1 MQERKTIMSY
11 SEDLKEF
18 AQTYKYESIT
28 VGGGTFR
35 YVLNGK
41 QDGKTLVLLNGG
53 MNTLEMWMEYVAP
66 LSEDYQVLLFDY
78 PQELRTNQE
87 LVAGFHMG
95 AGGAAFATIFAQG
108 CSMLFCILYLKRHDF
123 MFDFRPS
130 SFHFVKEEFHTLLR
144 SGLPLSIQMVILKE
158 CPVLILSQDRAFD
171 TKNSFI
177 TNQI

>member
-1 MQERKTIMSY
+1 MSY

-78 PQELRTNQE
+78 PQELRTNVNTDGLE
-87 LVAGFHMG
+87 HSAR
-95 AGGAAFATIFAQG
+95 
-108 CSMLFCILYLKRHDF
+108 S
-123 MFDFRPS
+123 FRAD
-130 SFHFVKEEFHTLLR
+130 
-144 SGLPLSIQMVILKE
+144 LPLI
-158 CPVLILSQDRAFD
+158 
-171 TKNSFI
+171 
-177 TNQI
+177 